1 MALPVVAIV
10 GRPNV
15 GKSSLLNSLAQRRI
29 SIVDPIAGVTRDRVS
44 AVIENDGTW
53 FELIDTGGWGHEDKD
68 KLTKQIQEQ
77 IKLAIRDAKLIL
89 FVVDVHEEITPLD
102 REVAGLLRG
111 KNDRVIVVA
120 NKADMTAH
128 DRLAGVLTRLGFGEA
143 RCVSALHS
151 RNTRVLISEIVERI
165 GEDDDERP
173 DDPVMRLAIVGRQ
186 NVGKS
191 TFINGLAQAP
201 RVIVSEVPGTTRD
214 AIDVRFE
221 MDGRTFMA
229 IDTAGI
235 RKKAKR
241 DKQGIDY
248 YSVLRAQDSIARA
261 DVVLLMIDATAKI
274 SEVDKKLAR
283 ALADAAKPT
292 VIVINKWDLAKG
304 KASSED
310 YAEYLTK
317 TLQMVANAPLAF
329 TTASETRNLKSTI
342 DLAQSLFKQARARVT
357 TGQLN
362 RAIQEALAA
371 HQPSSNKHGAA
382 PKIYYA
388 TQVAVCPPTIVLF
401 VNNPALVR
409 EDYRRFLASRLK
421 AALPF
426 QEIPIR
432 LMWRSAHAEQPR
444 GVDREPVTT
453 RRRRKAGRD

>member
-29 SIVDPIAGVTRDRVS
+29 SIVDPIPGVTRDRVS
-44 AVIENDGTW
+44 AVIEHDGTW

-68 KLTKQIQEQ
+68 KLTKQIQQQ
-77 IKLAIRDAKLIL
+77 IELAIREAQLIL
-89 FVVDVHEEITPLD
+89 FVVDVHEEMTPLD
-102 REVAGLLRG
+102 REVANLLRG
-111 KNDRVIVVA
+111 KNERVILVA
-120 NKADMTAH
+120 NKADMAAH
-128 DRLAGVLTRLGFGEA
+128 DRLAGVLERLGFGEA
-143 RCVSALHS
+143 RCVSALHG
-151 RNTRVLISEIVERI
+151 RNTRLLMTEVVERL
-165 GEDDDERP
+165 GKVETRP
-173 DDPVMRLAIVGRQ
+173 DDPVMKLAIVGRQ

-221 MDGRTFMA
+221 MDGRTFLA

-248 YSVLRAQDSIARA
+248 YSLLRAEDSIARA
-261 DVVLLMIDATAKI
+261 DVVLLMLDATAKI

-292 VIVINKWDLAKG
+292 VIVVNKWDLAKG

-310 YAEYLTK
+310 YGDYLGQ
-317 TLQMVANAPLAF
+317 TLQMLSNAPIAF

-362 RAIQEALAA
+362 RAIREALAA
-371 HQPSSNKHGAA
+371 HQPASDKHGAA

-388 TQVAVCPPTIVLF
+388 TQVAICPPTIVLF
-401 VNNPALVR
+401 VNNPALIR

-432 LMWRSAHAEQPR
+432 LMWRAAHADKPR

-453 RRRRKAGRD
+453 RRRKKARRD